1 MRESRGIS
9 VFKAVSR
16 QGPKANS
23 MKVKPEHLGWSNE
36 QDQNNV
42 QVGRNPGNLSSQ
54 HGQFFPS
61 FCNSFL
67 QQSPLLHLCP
77 LYNVKVTIKLMHMAL
92 AHQTPSRTM
101 SKTN

>member
-9 VFKAVSR
+9 VFKAISR

-23 MKVKPEHLGWSNE
+23 VKVKPEHLGWSNE

-61 FCNSFL
+61 FCNCIFHATGYKLIDLVCQKLIFSGF
-67 QQSPLLHLCP
+67 SG
-77 LYNVKVTIKLMHMAL
+77 YNV
-92 AHQTPSRTM
+92 PS
-101 SKTN
+101 